1 MALIRMEHKPETVG
15 MNIPLQIIVPEPGD
29 IGGTPVRERTV
40 LYLLHGLSEDA
51 GAWQRYTMIEA
62 YAREYG
68 LTVVMPS
75 AARSFY
81 IDRPDGP
88 KTFTY
93 LTEELPAY
101 LSAVFGIEPKR
112 ERTLIAGSS
121 MGGYGAFKAALTR
134 PEKYAAA
141 CSLSGVLSARI
152 LENFSNDPR
161 LPEFEALFGGLAGLA
176 GGVHD
181 PIRWLKDAAEARD
194 AGKTA
199 LPDLYVCCGKQD
211 DLYPLG
217 LIFREACAGL
227 NVPLTYQESDGAH
240 DWYFWNR
247 QIAWFLNEA
256 LGKPNG

>member
-1 MALIRMEHKPETVG
+1 MALIRIDHKPESLGVNT
-15 MNIPLQIIVPEPGD
+15 PLTIVVPEPGEMRGVPICD
-29 IGGTPVRERTV
+29 RKV

-51 GAWQRYTMIEA
+51 GAWQRYTMIEVLAQA
-62 YAREYG
+62 YD
-68 LTVVMPS
+68 LVVVMPS

-101 LSAVFGIEPKR
+101 LRDVFRIEPRR

-161 LPEFEALFGGLAGLA
+161 MPEFEALFGGLSGLV
-176 GGVHD
+176 GGCHD
-181 PIRWLKDAAEARD
+181 PIRWLEDAAKTRASGE
-194 AGKTA
+194 TA
-199 LPDLYVCCGKQD
+199 LPDLYVSCGKQD
-211 DLYPLG
+211 DLYPLSV
-217 LIFREACAGL
+217 IFRETCAGL
-227 NVPLTYQESDGAH
+227 NVPITYHESDGAH

-247 QIAWFLNEA
+247 QIAWFLREA
-256 LGKPNG
+256 LGKPND